1 MARTGPITRDSSSVA
16 LGLAQIR
23 VGKSAP
29 SIATATPVLTS
40 ADSMGAMAKTAFTGD
55 VKYWKMESGFPAME
69 DITLPLSEAAK
80 LECEFRE
87 LSSKNLALAR
97 GIDVF
102 ADVSAK
108 LVGTPIKDSVAG
120 TTTGVITV
128 TDAGGVVA
136 DTWTV
141 VFATATTGTI
151 YGKNTGNIH
160 DFANLSAIM
169 APVNGANPYFSIP
182 ANFFSGTWA
191 AKESYV
197 FETSPYVSGTSAY
210 ADSHSGDILLGT
222 MVAPAFIRMEAVY
235 TYPNGVNT
243 MTIIFPR
250 ANVTSSLD
258 VKLAAEDSSNVPV
271 TFEAKQS
278 NSDTAGGHAV
288 WNTCPLGKIIFA

>member
-1 MARTGPITRDSSSVA
+1 MRNGPITRDSSSVA

-29 SIATATPVLTS
+29 SIAIATPVLTS
-40 ADSMGAMAKTAFTGD
+40 ADSMGAMAKTAFMGD

-87 LSSKNLALAR
+87 LSSKNLAIAR

-102 ADVSAK
+102 ADVEAK
-108 LVGTPIKDSVAG
+108 VVGGSKVSTAG

-128 TDAGGVVA
+128 TNAGGVVA
-136 DTWTV
+136 DVWTV
-141 VFATATTGTI
+141 VFATATTGAI
-151 YGKNTGNIH
+151 FGKTTGH
-160 DFANLSAIM
+160 VADFASLSSII

-191 AKESYV
+191 GDDVYS
-197 FETSPYVSGTSAY
+197 FETTPYVSGSSAY
-210 ADSHSGDILLGT
+210 SDSHAGDIKLGT

-278 NSDTAGGHAV
+278 GSDTAGGHAV
-288 WNTCPLGKIIFA
+288 WDTAPLGKIIFS